1 MNKVGVVGL
10 GYVGG
15 AIVSAYENKN
25 LLDRLETYDINENTN
40 RTCTSLSQL
49 VERTDIIYVCV
60 PTPMTSAGECDV
72 SIVESV
78 VADIANIATD
88 KVIVIKSTVLP
99 GTTER
104 LQFVYNQNIVL
115 FSPEFLTEANFKND
129 YMNQDIMLLGV
140 PKDVDTNKVSLVME
154 EQMSAVNSVRMAK
167 IVDATV
173 AELYKYTANIFLAIK
188 VSFANE
194 MYNIAQGINVDWN
207 DIKDILLEDKRMGKT
222 HWNVPGPDGK
232 YGFGGTCFPKDL
244 SALIRF
250 SQNKEIR
257 IPLLQS
263 VWNRNILID
272 RPERD
277 WEELKGRA
285 VRD

>member
-1 MNKVGVVGL
+1 MYKVGVVGL

-25 LLDRLETYDINENTN
+25 LLDKLETYDINENTN
-40 RTCTSLSQL
+40 RTCMSLNEL
-49 VERTDIIYVCV
+49 VERTKIIYVCV
-60 PTPMTSAGECDV
+60 PTPMTADGECDT

-78 VADIANIATD
+78 VAEITSLGND
-88 KVIVIKSTVLP
+88 KVIIIKSTVTP

-104 LQFVYNQNIVL
+104 LQNTYEQNIIL
-115 FSPEFLTEANFKND
+115 FCPEFLTEANFKND
-129 YMNQDIMLLGV
+129 YMNQDIMLIGTPRSV
-140 PKDVDTNKVSLVME
+140 NAEDVYFVMK
-154 EQMSAVNSVRMAK
+154 EQVSAVNNVRMAK
-167 IVDATV
+167 FVDATT
-173 AELYKYTANIFLAIK
+173 AEFYKYTANIFLATK

-194 MYNIAQGINVDWN
+194 MSSIANDIGVNWN
-207 DIKDILLEDKRMGKT
+207 DIKDILLEDKRMGQT

-250 SQNKEIR
+250 SEYKGIR
-257 IPLLQS
+257 IPLLKS
-263 VWNRNILID
+263 VWNRNVLID
-272 RPERD
+272 RPEKD